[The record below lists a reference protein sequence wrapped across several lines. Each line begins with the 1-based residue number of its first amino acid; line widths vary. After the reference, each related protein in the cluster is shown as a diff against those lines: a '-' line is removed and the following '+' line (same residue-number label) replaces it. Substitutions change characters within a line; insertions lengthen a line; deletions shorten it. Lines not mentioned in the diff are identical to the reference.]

1 MMPAIANPLPALPGF
16 RRIWF
21 TAMTPRHDSGDRPDT
36 SHIIQ
41 PTSDEIREMTAN
53 VLVRTI

>member
-1 MMPAIANPLPALPGF
+1 MMPVIANPLPACGF
-16 RRIWF
+16 RRIWL
-21 TAMTPRHDSGDRPDT
+21 TAMTPNTIPAMDPT
-36 SHIIQ
+36 QIIQ